1 MVSHELQKRKHGLW
15 LDQDASTTHVAP
27 MHVEGA
33 KDVAVKDAS
42 DAAED
47 QYAFHPAGLF
57 PSLLRYAPHTRDRT
71 TAHARPHAH

>member
-1 MVSHELQKRKHGLW
+1 MVAHELQKRKHGLW

-33 KDVAVKDAS
+33 KDAAVKDAS
-42 DAAED
+42 DAAAATED

-57 PSLLRYAPHTRDRT
+57 PSLLR
-71 TAHARPHAH
+71 